1 MIENNKGITM
11 IALVVTII
19 VLMILAG
26 ASLAILKGDSG
37 IVTQSTK
44 AKKETDQAKYAEE
57 ATLIASGVSKKFER
71 GEKTFEELVE
81 DVKFQME
88 SKEYVKEVNRNNI
101 SSKYEVLLEV
111 QTDVSKFSLKFSRY
125 GFEKLIEENE

>member
-101 SSKYEVLLEV
+101 SKYEVLLEV